1 MLNVVLD
8 VQVVIELKNDYEVRG
23 IVQQCDEKMNVLLS
37 QVIMTTIQ
45 RKEEMYDEMLVKG
58 RSIRYV
64 HFPPFIN
71 IHAQVA
77 QYRKKM
83 ESNRRKNMPNKIVD
97 KKSLSVN
104 SLQKRKIE
112 EIVLDNT
119 NYEDEESEGEDD
131 YDALDAIGDEQES

>member
-1 MLNVVLD
+1 MFNVVLD

>member
-1 MLNVVLD
+1 M
-8 VQVVIELKNDYEVRG
+8 IELKNDYEVRG

-37 QVIMTTIQ
+37 QVTMTTIQ
-45 RKEEMYDEMLVKG
+45 RKKEEMYDEMLVKG
-58 RSIRYV
+58 KSIRYV

-71 IHAQVA
+71 IHAQIA

-97 KKSLSVN
+97 KKSLSLN

-119 NYEDEESEGEDD
+119 HNEDEESQGDDD
-131 YDALDAIGDEQES
+131 YDALDVLDAIEDEQES